1 MFDKDGDGK
10 VTTKELATV
19 MRCLGANPTKDD
31 LDKMIREVDKDG
43 KKLDV
48 FKWIFSCR
56 NHILYKTKA
65 VKRYAYL

>member
-43 KKLDV
+43 EFGWFVNLGV
-48 FKWIFSCR
+48 SMFF
-56 NHILYKTKA
+56 
-65 VKRYAYL
+65 